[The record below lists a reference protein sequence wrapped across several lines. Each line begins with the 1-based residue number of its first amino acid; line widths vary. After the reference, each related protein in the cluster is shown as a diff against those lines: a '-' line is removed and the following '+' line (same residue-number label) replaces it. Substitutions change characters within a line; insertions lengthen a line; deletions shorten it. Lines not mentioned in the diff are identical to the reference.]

1 MAGKRRKKRQNRI
14 GTIWISVVVAA
25 LLVVMSI
32 QLVKLYEK
40 NQVYAAKEESL
51 QSQLG
56 EEKDRSEKIQEYK
69 EYTKSEKFIEDMA
82 KSRLGLVYDNEV
94 IFKKK
99 Q

>member
-14 GTIWISVVVAA
+14 GNIWISVIVAA
-25 LLVVMSI
+25 LLLVMSTQI
-32 QLVKLYEK
+32 VKLYEK
-40 NQVYAAKEESL
+40 NQTYIAREESL
-51 QSQLG
+51 ESQL
-56 EEKDRSEKIQEYK
+56 EEEQARADQIREYE

-99 Q
+99 K